1 METRDQNLCSGKEV
15 KSMHHNFPIFRIFF
29 DLVGEER
36 THAVVESN
44 VTRVPSNNKS
54 RVKRELPDKPRHRAW
69 KRNCIYTHPH

>member
-1 METRDQNLCSGKEV
+1 MSKVPTLAMMFRVRRSISAVLDAEPNTRWTEMETRDQNLCSGKEV

-44 VTRVPSNNKS
+44 VT
-54 RVKRELPDKPRHRAW
+54 
-69 KRNCIYTHPH
+69 